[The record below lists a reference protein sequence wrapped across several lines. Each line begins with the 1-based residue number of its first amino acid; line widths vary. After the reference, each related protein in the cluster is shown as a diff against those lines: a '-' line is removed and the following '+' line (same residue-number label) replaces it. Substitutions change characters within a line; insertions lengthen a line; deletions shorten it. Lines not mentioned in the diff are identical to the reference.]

1 MNVATSLTRRP
12 TRSIL
17 WCRYANL
24 GDHPQ
29 TRDCRAVAAVR
40 GPRGGRATSTLAAA
54 IGKLVDWGCLWC
66 AELRAGTAGVRTA
79 ALLARPCVADRK
91 LDADRRAATQRARR
105 LSRADPS
112 PQPGAGRARGLRR
125 IFQPADRRAT
135 RRLRVFLDG
144 CYVSAFGR

>member
-40 GPRGGRATSTLAAA
+40 GCRGGRATSTLTTAT
-54 IGKLVDWGCLWC
+54 GKLVGWGCLWRT
-66 AELRAGTAGVRTA
+66 ELRAGTARVRTA
-79 ALLARPCVADRK
+79 ALLARPRVADRK
-91 LDADRRAATQRARR
+91 LDADRRATTQRARR
-105 LSRADPS
+105 LSRPDPS
-112 PQPGAGRARGLRR
+112 RQPGAGRARRLRR
-125 IFQPADRRAT
+125 IFQPANRRAA

-144 CYVSAFGR
+144 GHVSTFGD